1 MNRVIHGDGQV
12 ILNVC
17 GCGKV
22 HFTYGAVT
30 LHFVRD
36 EFLAF
41 ACELG
46 RAADLLRQQAHGR
59 EPVVGTSRQ
68 GRQCY

>member
-1 MNRVIHGDGQV
+1 MERFIQGKGQAV
-12 ILNVC
+12 LNVC

-22 HFTYGAVT
+22 HVTCGAVT

-46 RAADLLRQQAHGR
+46 RAADLLRHQAHGR
-59 EPVVGTSRQ
+59 EPFGGTSQR
-68 GRQCY
+68 GTKCH